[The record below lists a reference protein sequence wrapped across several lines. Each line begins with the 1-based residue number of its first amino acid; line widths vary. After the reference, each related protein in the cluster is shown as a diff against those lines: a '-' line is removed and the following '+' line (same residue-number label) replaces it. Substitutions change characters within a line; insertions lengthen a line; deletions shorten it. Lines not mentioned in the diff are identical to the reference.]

1 LPRKKTTLPDFEKSL
16 KELESIV
23 DRMEQGEITLEESL
37 KLFERG
43 ITLTRNCQDALQQA
57 EQKVQQLIEKNGE
70 EELAPFSEDDD
81 DAAQE

>member
-37 KLFERG
+37 QLFERG
-43 ITLTRNCQDALQQA
+43 ITLTRNCQSALQQA

-70 EELAPFSEDDD
+70 EELVPFNEDDD
-81 DAAQE
+81 NSAQE